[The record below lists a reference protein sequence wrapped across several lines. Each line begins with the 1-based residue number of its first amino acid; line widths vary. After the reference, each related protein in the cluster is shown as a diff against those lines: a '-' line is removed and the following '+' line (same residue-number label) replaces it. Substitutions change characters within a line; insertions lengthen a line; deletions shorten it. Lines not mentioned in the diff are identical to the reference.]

1 MASDVRV
8 RYTKMFIK
16 QSLTELLKT
25 KPLKKITVKEI
36 CEKAEINRATFYK
49 HYLDVYDLL
58 DQIEN
63 QLIEE
68 LKQALKAEHNRQ
80 PKVIFNLIM
89 SSLQKDS
96 ETYKALFSEHGDPEF
111 RLRILEKSWSL
122 IDKNFIKNS
131 IGHIPEER
139 QEYVYRYMAHGCY
152 GIINQWLIKGMT
164 DPIEEISDMAEK
176 LITNAKSIVL

>member
-68 LKQALKAEHNRQ
+68 LKQALKAVCTIIYH
-80 PKVIFNLIM
+80 
-89 SSLQKDS
+89 LQ
-96 ETYKALFSEHGDPEF
+96 Y
-111 RLRILEKSWSL
+111 
-122 IDKNFIKNS
+122 
-131 IGHIPEER
+131 HIPSIL
-139 QEYVYRYMAHGCY
+139 
-152 GIINQWLIKGMT
+152 IIHQYQFYSCRT
-164 DPIEEISDMAEK
+164 
-176 LITNAKSIVL
+176 

>member
-63 QLIEE
+63 QFIEE

-111 RLRILEKSWSL
+111 RLRIL
-122 IDKNFIKNS
+122 
-131 IGHIPEER
+131 
-139 QEYVYRYMAHGCY
+139 
-152 GIINQWLIKGMT
+152 
-164 DPIEEISDMAEK
+164 
-176 LITNAKSIVL
+176 